1 VTEHLTDVV
10 IDAGEAAANRE
21 RGWWRDTT
29 LYDDVAADAA
39 RHPDKVAIVG
49 HRHGTESAAPT
60 VDVLTYRD
68 LLAKAD
74 RFAAALVELR
84 VRPGDVVSFQLPNWW
99 HVAALHLACVRIG
112 AVANPIPMILRHRE
126 VAFILERVQTRI
138 FVAPSTFRGFDH
150 AALGHELRASIP
162 TLDHVFVVDH
172 PTEVAMPEALE
183 RFETHFCDTP
193 WEDAHP
199 LQSLDALRPS
209 ADAAVQIMFTSG
221 TTGEPKGVLH
231 THNTLDLG
239 LRCVSEPLGLT
250 GDDVVLTF
258 SPLGHQTGYL
268 LGMCMPLRYGM
279 KFVFQDLWEP
289 EVMLRLVAE
298 EGVTWTM
305 GATAFVLDACAAV
318 DRVGGSVDL
327 PTFRFFSC
335 GGAPIPPRAVQL
347 AREKLGTQLVAVWGM
362 TEIGIATTTL
372 PSDVDGTK
380 AMTSDGVSADWV
392 ELRIADRA
400 GYPLPAGAEGRL
412 LVRTPTQHRTYFRRH
427 DLYEASFHAG
437 WFDTGDLARM
447 DDEGYIRITGRTK
460 DIIIRGGENI
470 PVTEVEAALYRCP
483 KVREVAVVGYP
494 DDRLGERSCAVVV
507 PAEGQT
513 VVLDDLTLHLRTE
526 RMAKQYWPERLE
538 LRDTLPK
545 TASGKIQK
553 FVLRRE
559 IAAGRS

>member
-1 VTEHLTDVV
+1 MTEQLTDVV
-10 IDAGEAAANRE
+10 TDAGDAAANRE
-21 RGWWRDTT
+21 RGWWRDAT
-29 LYDDVAADAA
+29 LYDDVAAAAA

-49 HRHGTESAAPT
+49 HRHGTESVAPA

-68 LLAKAD
+68 LLVKAN
-74 RFAAALVELR
+74 RFAAALVELG

-112 AVANPIPMILRHRE
+112 AVANPMLMSLRHRE
-126 VAFILERVQTRI
+126 LAFIVERVQTRI
-138 FVAPSTFRGFDH
+138 FIAPSTFRGFDH
-150 AALGHELRASIP
+150 AGLGHELRASVP

-172 PTEVAMPEALE
+172 PTDASLPDGLE
-183 RFETHFCDTP
+183 RFEAHFCDTP
-193 WEDAHP
+193 WEAAHP
-199 LQSLDALRPS
+199 MRCRDALRPS
-209 ADAAVQIMFTSG
+209 ADAAAQIMFTSG

-239 LRCVSEPLGLT
+239 LRGVSEALGLT
-250 GDDVVLTF
+250 GDDVVLMF

-279 KFVFQDLWEP
+279 KFVLQDLWEP
-289 EVMLRLVAE
+289 EVMLRLVAD

-347 AREKLGTQLVAVWGM
+347 AREKLGTQLVAAWGM
-362 TEIGIATTTL
+362 TEIGIATTTR

-380 AMTSDGVSADWV
+380 AMTSDGVGADWV

-400 GYPLPAGAEGRL
+400 GHPLPAGAEGRL
-412 LVRTPTQHRTYFRRH
+412 VVRTPTQHRAYVGRH
-427 DLYEASFHAG
+427 DLYQASFHDG

-447 DDEGYIRITGRTK
+447 DDDGYIRITGRTK

-483 KVREVAVVGYP
+483 KIREVAVIGYP
-494 DDRLGERSCAVVV
+494 DNRLGERSCAVVV
-507 PAEGQT
+507 PTEGEHDA
-513 VVLDDLTLHLRTE
+513 LDDLTLHLQEE

-538 LRDTLPK
+538 LRESLPK

-559 IAAGRS
+559 MAAGPS

>member
-1 VTEHLTDVV
+1 MSEHPTNVV
-10 IDAGEAAANRE
+10 IDATEAAANRE
-21 RGWWRDTT
+21 RGWWRDAT
-29 LYDDVAADAA
+29 LYDDVAAAAA

-49 HRHGTESAAPT
+49 HRHATASAAPT
-60 VDVLTYRD
+60 VDVLSYRH
-68 LLAKAD
+68 LLARAD
-74 RFAAALVELR
+74 RFAAGLLELG
-84 VRPGDVVSFQLPNWW
+84 VQPGDVVSFQLPNWW
-99 HVAALHLACVRIG
+99 HVAALHLACARDRRGRQPDPDDPASPRGGLHPRAPAIPHLDRPQHVPRVRPRRPGSRASIGGPDARRRVRRRSPHRCRAARRPATVRDTLLRHTLG
-112 AVANPIPMILRHRE
+112 AVAPAGEPR
-126 VAFILERVQTRI
+126 LE
-138 FVAPSTFRGFDH
+138 
-150 AALGHELRASIP
+150 
-162 TLDHVFVVDH
+162 
-172 PTEVAMPEALE
+172 
-183 RFETHFCDTP
+183 
-193 WEDAHP
+193 
-199 LQSLDALRPS
+199 RPS
-209 ADAAVQIMFTSG
+209 ADATAQIIFTSG

-250 GDDVVLTF
+250 GEDVVLMF

-279 KFVFQDLWEP
+279 KFVLQDLWAP

-318 DRVGGSVDL
+318 DRAGGLVDL

-347 AREKLGTQLVAVWGM
+347 ARDKLGTQLVAVWGM

-372 PSDVDGTK
+372 PSDVDGAK
-380 AMTSDGVSADWV
+380 AMTSDGVAADWV
-392 ELRIADRA
+392 QLRIADDA
-400 GYPLPAGAEGRL
+400 GSPLPAGAEGRL
-412 LVRTPTQHRTYFRRH
+412 LVRTPTQHRTYFGRH
-427 DLYEASFHAG
+427 DLYEASFQHG
-437 WFDTGDLARM
+437 WFDTGDIARM
-447 DDEGYIRITGRTK
+447 DDDGYIRITGRSK

-483 KVREVAVVGYP
+483 QIREVAIVGYP
-494 DDRLGERSCAVVV
+494 DDRLGERACAVVV
-507 PAEGQT
+507 PAKGET
-513 VVLDDLTLHLRTE
+513 VALDDLTRHLQIE

-538 LRDTLPK
+538 LRDALPK

-559 IAAGRS
+559 VAEVEA